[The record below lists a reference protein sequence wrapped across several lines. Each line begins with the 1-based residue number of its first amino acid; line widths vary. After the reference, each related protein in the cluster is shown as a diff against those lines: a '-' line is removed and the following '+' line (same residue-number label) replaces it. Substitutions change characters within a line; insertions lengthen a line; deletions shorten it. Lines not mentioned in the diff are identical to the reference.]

1 MRKNMKY
8 LYMLTLL
15 IVICSCSEDTIED
28 LGIGKVTGTVI
39 EDNTGNPISDAKV
52 TVVSSNVSLLTDAN
66 GNFVMDNVTIGQ
78 QSISVEKDS
87 YLTSFE
93 SVNVISGGTVNI
105 IVEMPISTTN
115 NNPPNQPVLESPDD
129 NALDLGLE
137 VTLTWHGEDIDEDD
151 LTYKVELRNDEN
163 ADVEIFDQI
172 TEEELVLTNLNYG
185 TKYFWQVSA
194 TDNVSPEV
202 WSMTRTFL
210 TTSNPIHRFLFTRKI
225 NSNQVIFSGTPNA
238 NASQEDEVL
247 KLTVDS
253 DNCWRPRRNITNGLI
268 AFLKNEGSEVH
279 LFSMNIDGSDV
290 QQITNAVPV
299 NGFDLNHF
307 DFCWSNNGAKL
318 LYTNFDKLYSIN
330 KDGSGL
336 TLVYQTTDGSFI
348 SECDWT
354 VDESMIALKV
364 NNVNGYGV
372 SIFTINMSGI
382 VLNNVLSA
390 VSGAAGGLN
399 FSVDNTK
406 LLYTHDISGFES
418 ADYRQLDTHI
428 FLYDLVTDIP
438 TDLSVNKP
446 VGFLDLDPRFS
457 PNESEIVYTY
467 ISNDGVSESQIYTID
482 ASSGTSRT
490 ELFTNANMPDWE

>member
-8 LYMLTLL
+8 LYMLALL

-28 LGIGKVTGTVI
+28 LGIGRVTGTVI

-93 SVNVISGGTVNI
+93 SINVLSGGTVNI

-115 NNPPNQPVLESPDD
+115 NNSPNQPVLTSPDD
-129 NALDLGLE
+129 NTLDLGLE
-137 VTLTWHGEDIDEDD
+137 VTLTWTGEDIDEDE

-163 ADVEIFDQI
+163 SDVEIFDEI
-172 TEEELVLTNLNYG
+172 TEEELVIANLNYG

-194 TDNVSPEV
+194 TDNINPEV
-202 WSMTRTFL
+202 WSMTRTFS

-225 NSNQVIFSGTPNA
+225 NSNEVIFSGTPNA
-238 NASQEDEVL
+238 DAEGEDEVL
-247 KLTVDS
+247 QLTSES

-268 AFLKNEGSEVH
+268 AFLKTEGSEVH
-279 LFSMNIDGSDV
+279 LFSMNIDGSNV
-290 QQITNAVPV
+290 QQITSAVPV
-299 NGFDLNHF
+299 NGFDLKYI
-307 DFCWSNNGAKL
+307 DFCWSNNGEML
-318 LYTNFDKLYSIN
+318 LYTYFDKLYRIN

-336 TLVYQTTDGSFI
+336 NLIYQTIDGSFI
-348 SECDWT
+348 SECDWA

-372 SIFTINMSGI
+372 SIFTIDMSGT
-382 VLNNVLSA
+382 VLNNVLSS
-390 VSGAAGGLN
+390 VNGAAGGLN

-418 ADYRQLDTHI
+418 ADYRQLDTHV
-428 FLYDLVTDIP
+428 FLYNLGTDTA

-457 PNESEIVYTY
+457 PNESEIVYTFT
-467 ISNDGVSESQIYTID
+467 SNDGVSESQIYTFE
-482 ASSGTSRT
+482 ASSGTSRI
-490 ELFTNANMPDWE
+490 ELFSNAKMADWE